1 MNAYK
6 ILIIED
12 EQQIARYMQ
21 LELRHEGYL
30 VEIEYDGR
38 DGLRR
43 IQEAEPDL
51 VLLDVMLPGMDG
63 MEICRRVRQ
72 FSQVAIIMLTSRDQT
87 VDKVMGLDLGADDYV
102 SKLADIEELLARIR
116 AVLRNKKSQAK
127 QLKTLVIGELLM
139 DNARHTVTRAD
150 KSLNLT
156 KREYNLLEYLLI
168 NQDIVLSREQIL
180 ENVWGYDFIGDTNI
194 VDVYVRY
201 LRSKMDEPFPKKLLH
216 TIRGVGYTIKEG
228 NE

>member
-127 QLKTLVIGELLM
+127 QLKTLVIGDLLM

>member
-127 QLKTLVIGELLM
+127 QLKTLVIGDLLM
-139 DNARHTVTRAD
+139 DNARHTVTRVD

-168 NQDIVLSREQIL
+168 NQNIVLSREQIL